1 LWLFCSL
8 VIISR
13 IRQPAVVASM
23 ASPGLVASELCSL
36 CRWLDAGGACDTS
49 THTIVYLHVL
59 VAGRTSTSRCTAS
72 AILPRPF
79 SHIFDE
85 WKGSGSRDASCP
97 SSASGECHM
106 GYDARRCPSLIL
118 VNRYLGG
125 KLATTTPTL
134 HLSPQV
140 ALYRGFTRPPSC
152 NSLPSSS
159 PALAPSP
166 SPRRRR
172 GWAATRSESRK
183 TTRCPATTRYT
194 SAATQPTTS

>member
-1 LWLFCSL
+1 MMVAL
-8 VIISR
+8 VR
-13 IRQPAVVASM
+13 LP
-23 ASPGLVASELCSL
+23 
-36 CRWLDAGGACDTS
+36 
-49 THTIVYLHVL
+49 HTIVYLHVL
-59 VAGRTSTSRCTAS
+59 VAGWTSTSRFTAS
-72 AILPRPF
+72 AALPMPF
-79 SHIFDE
+79 SHISDE
-85 WKGSGSRDASCP
+85 LKGLGNRDASCP

-118 VNRYLGG
+118 ANRYLGG

-140 ALYRGFTRPPSC
+140 APYRGFTQPPLCSL
-152 NSLPSSS
+152 LPSSS

-172 GWAATRSESRK
+172 GWAATRSGFRK
-183 TTRCPATTRYT
+183 TTRCLATTRST